1 MSRHELDSID
11 HRILE
16 ILQKEGRLS
25 NQELADR
32 VALSPAPCLRR
43 VRALEKAGVIRRYAA
58 LLDPRKVGLGMM
70 SFITVKLEKQ
80 GKMPAEA
87 FAKAVRTWPEVVSC
101 YSMTGETDYFLRI
114 FVEDL
119 DHYTRFLMDRLLK
132 QPGVVDVKSNIVLE
146 AIKDTTALPLD
157 QVAPDRQNRD

>member
-1 MSRHELDSID
+1 MSLDDLDAID
-11 HRILE
+11 HRILD

-43 VRALEKAGVIRRYAA
+43 VRALEKAGIIRQYAA
-58 LLDPRKVGLGMM
+58 LLDPRKVGLGLM

-80 GKMPAEA
+80 GKMPAEE
-87 FAKAVRTWPEVVSC
+87 FTRAVRAWPEVVSC
-101 YSMTGETDYFLRI
+101 YSMTGETDYLLRI

-119 DHYTRFLMDRLLK
+119 DHYTRFLMGRLLK
-132 QPGVVDVKSNIVLE
+132 QPGVIDVKSNIVLE
-146 AIKDTTALPLD
+146 AIKDTTALPLG
-157 QVAPDRQNRD
+157 QVAPHQKRG